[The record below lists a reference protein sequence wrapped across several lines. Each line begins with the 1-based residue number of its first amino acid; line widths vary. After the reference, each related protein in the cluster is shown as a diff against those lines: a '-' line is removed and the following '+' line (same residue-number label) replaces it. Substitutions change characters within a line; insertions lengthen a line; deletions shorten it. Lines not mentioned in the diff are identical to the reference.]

1 MSTDEVKLQTR
12 YAPSLTHISLNEH
25 RETSSNALAACIAS
39 FGGLIPNNV
48 RSTLDSIIHTCLATL
63 YSSRGGSVAIFAY
76 PNVKRSMLQLGMNCA
91 CVPWGDGGR
100 STIANV
106 VCTLS
111 SMLRND
117 PDTSVAS
124 TALSTLCAIDAFMT
138 PRAPPLL
145 IPTRSSM
152 IESSSSAANSG
163 TSASAML
170 QGMND
175 SKLEMMASNEA
186 KEERRAKKSQKKSNK
201 KAKKDEKA
209 PPEPNLKEQQTT
221 NGDSKVVR
229 EKEVKK
235 SPVLTSIQNGKST
248 PRVDSSPDE
257 VGALETDTRTM
268 DTLYEPNNSKDDKIT
283 MIAEPVSK
291 KVEVEELQ
299 SDNSVAVDTAKS
311 EEDMEMKEDDDNSD
325 ESMDDFPEIV
335 DEEPDEEDRIV

>member
-1 MSTDEVKLQTR
+1 
-12 YAPSLTHISLNEH
+12 
-25 RETSSNALAACIAS
+25 
-39 FGGLIPNNV
+39 
-48 RSTLDSIIHTCLATL
+48 
-63 YSSRGGSVAIFAY
+63 
-76 PNVKRSMLQLGMNCA
+76 MLQLGMNCA

-138 PRAPPLL
+138 PHAPPLL

-152 IESSSSAANSG
+152 NESSSAAANSG
-163 TSASAML
+163 ISASAML
-170 QGMND
+170 QDMND

-186 KEERRAKKSQKKSNK
+186 KEERRAKKSEKKSNK
-201 KAKKDEKA
+201 KAKKDEGKMELMA

-221 NGDSKVVR
+221 NGGSKVVR

-235 SPVLTSIQNGKST
+235 SPVLTSIQNGKNT
-248 PRVDSSPDE
+248 QHVDSSPDE
-257 VGALETDTRTM
+257 VGAQETDTRPT
-268 DTLYEPNNSKDDKIT
+268 DILYAEKEPNNNKDDKTT

-291 KVEVEELQ
+291 KVEVVELQ
-299 SDNSVAVDTAKS
+299 SDSVAADTAMKS
-311 EEDMEMKEDDDNSD
+311 EEAMEMNEDDDNDSDSD
-325 ESMDDFPEIV
+325 ERMDDFPEIV